1 MAEEPEGAAKN
12 MQLLYLLLED
22 KKHKDNVHLL
32 LFLGWKKQNFLNF
45 GKNYEERKK
54 GKREKGEKGGGGEI
68 FQGNNLE

>member
-32 LFLGWKKQNFLNF
+32 LFLGWKK
-45 GKNYEERKK
+45 
-54 GKREKGEKGGGGEI
+54 
-68 FQGNNLE
+68 